1 MLLTI
6 QHAFAFML
14 NVPQSAMI
22 LEILSLLYVYVFSTT
37 IRLHTHTLILTS
49 IQGTCQFEEN
59 LSFCPVGCC
68 IWFSLRTINQSI
80 SET

>member
-1 MLLTI
+1 MLLMI

-37 IRLHTHTLILTS
+37 THLHTHILIPTQIL
-49 IQGTCQFEEN
+49 FN
-59 LSFCPVGCC
+59 
-68 IWFSLRTINQSI
+68 
-80 SET
+80 

>member
-37 IRLHTHTLILTS
+37 TRLHTHTLIPTQIL
-49 IQGTCQFEEN
+49 FN
-59 LSFCPVGCC
+59 
-68 IWFSLRTINQSI
+68 
-80 SET
+80 